1 MFYFFYNEI
10 FFRMRTIHDIDDKP
24 IPIELIG
31 QEVIKMVS
39 NRFILTR
46 AKQLYERASQSLV
59 KVEIEQVRKS
69 NYCIKCT
76 YD

>member
-1 MFYFFYNEI
+1 
-10 FFRMRTIHDIDDKP
+10 MRTIHDIDDKP

-46 AKQLYERASQSLV
+46 AKQLYERSNQSLV
-59 KVEIEQVRKS
+59 KVEIEQVRKC
-69 NYCIKCT
+69 NCWNECKI
-76 YD
+76 D